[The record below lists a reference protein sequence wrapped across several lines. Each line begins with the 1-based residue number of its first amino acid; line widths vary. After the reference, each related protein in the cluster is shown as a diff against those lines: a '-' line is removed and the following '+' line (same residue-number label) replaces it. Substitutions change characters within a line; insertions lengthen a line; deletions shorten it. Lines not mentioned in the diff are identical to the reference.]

1 MPLEFLRFAPTG
13 PRDPRETAQKCNQL
27 GEAAARQIAA
37 LEGRLDLLE
46 NIIVDLRVAAQGSME
61 LQTPVAGPDITAT
74 YQPIT
79 FFDTIPY
86 ERGVTVNTTTGE
98 FTVNLEG
105 DWAFWYRLNIAV
117 AASGTRRTLSIRSFN
132 VTTATPGTVTNLF
145 IPSNAPDV
153 SDTLMVPVAFAA
165 AAIGQTLR
173 LEIGN
178 ASNNITGVTWND
190 SSILL
195 LYVGELGELIDPVP

>member
-1 MPLEFLRFAPTG
+1 
-13 PRDPRETAQKCNQL
+13 
-27 GEAAARQIAA
+27 
-37 LEGRLDLLE
+37 
-46 NIIVDLRVAAQGSME
+46 ME

-86 ERGVTVNTTTGE
+86 QRGVTVNTTTGE

-117 AASGTRRTLSIRSFN
+117 ATSGTRRTLSIRSFN

-153 SDTLMVPVAFAA
+153 SDTLMVPVAFASA
-165 AAIGQTLR
+165 DIGQTLR

-190 SSILL
+190 SALLL
-195 LYVGELGELIDPVP
+195 LYVGELGGLIDPTP

>member
-1 MPLEFLRFAPTG
+1 MPLPNRRFAPTG
-13 PRDPRETAQKCNQL
+13 PRDPRETATLCNQIS
-27 GEAAARQIAA
+27 EAAGIQIDA
-37 LEGRLDLLE
+37 LEARVDLIEAILP
-46 NIIVDLRVAAQGSME
+46 DLRVAAQGSME

-86 ERGVTVNTTTGE
+86 QRGATVNTTTGE

-117 AASGTRRTLSIRSFN
+117 ASSGSRRTLSVRSFN
-132 VTTATPGTVTNLF
+132 VTTATPGPVTNLF

-153 SDTLMVPVAFAA
+153 SDTLMVPVAFSAA
-165 AAIGQTLR
+165 EVGQTFR

-178 ASNNITGVTWND
+178 ASATITGVTWND
-190 SSILL
+190 SALLL
-195 LYVGELGELIDPVP
+195 LYVGELGGLVDPSP

>member
-1 MPLEFLRFAPTG
+1 MPLEFRRFAPTG
-13 PRDPRETAQKCNQL
+13 PRTPRETATLCNQI
-27 GEAAARQIAA
+27 GENTATQIAA
-37 LEGRLDLLE
+37 IEGRLDLIEAILP
-46 NIIVDLRVAAQGSME
+46 DLRVAAQGSME
-61 LQTPVAGPDITAT
+61 LQTPVAGPDITAA

-86 ERGVTVNTTTGE
+86 QRGVTVNTTTGE
-98 FTVNLEG
+98 FTINLEG

-117 AASGTRRTLSIRSFN
+117 ASSGSRRTLSVRSFN
-132 VTTATPGTVTNLF
+132 VTTATPGPVTNLF

-165 AAIGQTLR
+165 GDIGDTLR

-178 ASNNITGVTWND
+178 ASNNITSVTWND
-190 SSILL
+190 SALLL
-195 LYVGELGELIDPVP
+195 LYVGELAGLVDPTP